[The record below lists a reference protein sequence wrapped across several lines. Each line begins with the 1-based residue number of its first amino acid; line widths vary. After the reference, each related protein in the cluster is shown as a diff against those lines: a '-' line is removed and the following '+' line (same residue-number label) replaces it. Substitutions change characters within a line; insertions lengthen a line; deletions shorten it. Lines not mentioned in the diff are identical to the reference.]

1 MREEKRQGAAREAR
15 RGAASA
21 ALRDAKSAAKA
32 LDLAGLGTVVVAS
45 LDALIAADKRAAT
58 LLSSNNRTCGRALLR
73 LIDRN
78 MGPVVVRAVRQALS
92 GSPVTIAVSGKT
104 MMGAVLHVDAGL
116 SLTETADG
124 TQALFVTLMDRTEE
138 REEIADLNRS
148 VEHLWYTV
156 ELNPQLPWVAD
167 NENGITR
174 VTERYLKMVGLA
186 EEQALGFLG
195 WMHVLHPDDLPRMQS
210 TIGTAMMNGASH
222 DVRCRFKMADGSYRW
237 MRSRAFPR
245 RDDEGNI
252 VRWYGYTE
260 DIHEIV
266 LAEIE
271 TRWAAEHDP
280 LTGLPNRNLFNQR
293 LDELTSRA
301 ADGLGRLG
309 LVMLDLDHFKDV
321 NDILG
326 HHAGDRLLAL
336 FAKVLRETIT
346 VEATVARLG
355 GDEFAILLPNIEG
368 PEMIER
374 LVGELFTALKTPLR
388 IGGREFDCRASA
400 GSAIFPLHAN
410 NASELF
416 KHADI
421 ALYEAKNAG
430 RGRFMSFEP
439 AMRSKMQRRVAMI
452 NIGREAVE
460 NKRLIPYY
468 QPQVSMET
476 GQIVGFEALLR
487 RRDRSGQICLPGTIA
502 EAFKDFEVAEAIG
515 IAMLDMVI
523 ADMIAWRDQ
532 GLEFGKM
539 SINASAAEFR
549 NRDFITRLIDHMD
562 GAGIPRE
569 RLVIEVT
576 EGVFVGRSAPMANDL
591 ITELKQAGFGISL
604 DDFGTGYASL
614 THLREIPVDALKID
628 RSFIQDLF
636 GEGGVDSAAIVSA
649 IIKLGQGLGKTV
661 VAEGIET
668 ERQAEFLRQHG
679 CSAGQGYLFGRPAPR
694 NVVEDLLT
702 QRRKIA

>member
-1 MREEKRQGAAREAR
+1 MREAKPSAEKKQGRA
-15 RGAASA
+15 GASPEPWRDQSLAVR
-21 ALRDAKSAAKA
+21 ALE
-32 LDLAGLGTVVVAS
+32 LAGLGTLTVGAIDGRVE
-45 LDALIAADKRAAT
+45 ADKRAT
-58 LLSSNNRTCGRALLR
+58 SLLGSRRGLTGRSLLR
-73 LIDRN
+73 LIDPHQ
-78 MGPVVVRAVRQALS
+78 GPVVIRAVRQALS
-92 GSPVTIAVSGKT
+92 GAPVTIAISGKT
-104 MMGAVLHVDAGL
+104 AQGAVLHVDAGL
-116 SLTETADG
+116 SRTQTAAG
-124 TQALFVTLMDRTEE
+124 ATALFVTLMDRTEE

-167 NENGITR
+167 NENGVTR
-174 VTERYLKMVGLA
+174 VTERYLNMVGLD
-186 EEQALGFLG
+186 EEKALGFLG
-195 WMHVLHPDDLPRMQS
+195 WMHVLHPEDLPRMQA
-210 TIGTAMMNGASH
+210 TVGAAMLAGSPH
-222 DVRCRFKMADGSYRW
+222 DVRCRFKVADGSYRW

-245 RDDEGNI
+245 RDDDGNI
-252 VRWYGYTE
+252 IRWYGYTE
-260 DIHEIV
+260 DIHELV
-266 LAEIE
+266 LTEIE

-280 LTGLPNRNLFNQR
+280 LTGLPNRGLFNQR
-293 LDELTSRA
+293 LDELTTRA
-301 ADGLGRLG
+301 AEGLGRLG

-326 HHAGDRLLAL
+326 HHAGDRLLIE

-355 GDEFAILLPNIEG
+355 GDEFAILLPGIDG
-368 PEMIER
+368 PEAIAA
-374 LVGELFTALKTPLR
+374 LIDDLFTSLKNPLR
-388 IGGREFDCRASA
+388 LNGREFDCRASA
-400 GSAIFPLHAN
+400 GSAIFPIHAS

-421 ALYEAKNAG
+421 ALYESKNAG
-430 RGRFMSFEP
+430 RSRYMSFEP

-460 NKRLIPYY
+460 NNRLLPYY
-468 QPQVSMET
+468 QPQISMQT
-476 GQIVGFEALLR
+476 GQVIGFEALLR

-502 EAFKDFEVAEAIG
+502 EAFNDYEVAEAIG
-515 IAMLDMVI
+515 INMLDMVI
-523 ADMIAWRDQ
+523 ADMIDWRSR
-532 GLEFGKM
+532 GLDCGKI

-549 NRDFITRLIDHMD
+549 NRDFIHRLIDHTD
-562 GAGIPRE
+562 RAGIPRD
-569 RLVIEVT
+569 RLIIEVT
-576 EGVFVGRSAPMANDL
+576 EGVFVGRSASAANDM

-636 GEGGVDSAAIVSA
+636 GNSGNDSAAIVSA

-668 ERQAEFLRQHG
+668 ERQADFLRQHG
-679 CSAGQGYLFGRPAPR
+679 CLAGQGYLFGRPAPKSSID
-694 NVVEDLLT
+694 ELLAGS
-702 QRRKIA
+702 RKTG

>member
-1 MREEKRQGAAREAR
+1 MTK
-15 RGAASA
+15 AASEGGSPPPGTPLA
-21 ALRDAKSAAKA
+21 APLAQASANASE
-32 LDLAGLGTVVVAS
+32 LAGLGALVVSS
-45 LDALIAADKRAAT
+45 LTSPAEVDPRAAA
-58 LLSSNNRTCGRALLR
+58 LLGGSGGLCGRALLR
-73 LIDRN
+73 LVDPQQT
-78 MGPVVVRAVRQALS
+78 PVIARAVRQALS
-92 GSPVTIAVSGKT
+92 GSPVTIAVSGRT
-104 MMGAVLHVDAGL
+104 RNGAVLHVDAGL
-116 SLTETADG
+116 SRVAGQDG
-124 TQALFVTLMDRTEE
+124 APGLFVTLLDRTEE
-138 REEIADLNRS
+138 REEIADLNRT

-167 NENGITR
+167 NEHGVTR
-174 VTERYLKMVGLA
+174 VTERYLKMVGL
-186 EEQALGFLG
+186 EEDQALGFLG
-195 WMHVLHPDDLPRMQS
+195 WMHVLHPEDLPRMQS
-210 TIGTAMMNGASH
+210 TVGAAMVNGSMG
-222 DVRCRFKMADGSYRW
+222 DTRCRFKMADGSYRW
-237 MRSRAFPR
+237 MRCRAFPR
-245 RDDEGNI
+245 RDDDGNI

-293 LDELTSRA
+293 LDELTGRA
-301 ADGLGRLG
+301 AEGLGRLG

-326 HHAGDRLLAL
+326 HHAGDRLLAQ
-336 FAKVLRETIT
+336 FAKLLRETIT

-355 GDEFAILLPNIEG
+355 GDEFAILLPSIDG
-368 PEMIER
+368 PESIEA
-374 LVGELFTALKTPLR
+374 LVGELFVRLKTPLR
-388 IGGREFDCRASA
+388 LDGREFDCRASA
-400 GSAIFPLHAN
+400 GSAIFPLHAT

-430 RGRFMSFEP
+430 RGRYLPFEP

-460 NKRLIPYY
+460 NNRLLPFY
-468 QPQVSMET
+468 QPQVAMAT
-476 GQIVGFEALLR
+476 GEIIGFEALLR
-487 RRDRSGQICLPGTIA
+487 RRDRAGQICLPGTIY
-502 EAFKDFEVAEAIG
+502 EAFNDFEVAEAIG

-523 ADMIAWRDQ
+523 ADMVEWRDR
-532 GLEFGKM
+532 GLDFGKM

-549 NRDFITRLIDHMD
+549 NRDFITRLISHMD
-562 GAGIPRE
+562 GAGIPRD

-591 ITELKQAGFGISL
+591 IAELKQAGFGISL

-614 THLREIPVDALKID
+614 THLREIPFDALKID
-628 RSFIQDLF
+628 RSFIEDLF
-636 GEGGVDSAAIVSA
+636 GETGKDSAAIVSA
-649 IIKLGQGLGKTV
+649 IIKLGQGLGKSV

-668 ERQAEFLRQHG
+668 QRQAEFLREHG
-679 CSAGQGYLFGRPAPR
+679 CSAGQGYLFGRPAPK
-694 NVVEDLLT
+694 VAIDALLADA
-702 QRRKIA
+702 RKVA

>member
-1 MREEKRQGAAREAR
+1 VRDGKQSERAAN
-15 RGAASA
+15 RGTGSGP
-21 ALRDAKSAAKA
+21 LGDADAAAKA
-32 LDLAGLGTVVVAS
+32 LALAGLGTLILPS
-45 LDALIAADKRAAT
+45 LNDRIQADSRATSLLGSKRRLTAR
-58 LLSSNNRTCGRALLR
+58 SLLR
-73 LIDRN
+73 LVDRAQT
-78 MGPVVVRAVRQALS
+78 PVLVRAVRQALS
-92 GSPVTIAVSGKT
+92 GCPVTIAVSGKT
-104 MMGAVLHVDAGL
+104 VNGALLHVDAGF
-116 SLTETADG
+116 SLTTRSDG
-124 TQALFVTLMDRTEE
+124 SPALFVTLIDRTEE
-138 REEIADLNRS
+138 REEIADLNQT

-167 NENGITR
+167 NDKGVTR
-174 VTERYLKMVGLA
+174 VTERYLKMVGLE

-195 WMHVLHPDDLPRMQS
+195 WMNVLHPEDLPRMQA
-210 TIGTAMMNGASH
+210 TVGAALLNGAPH
-222 DVRCRFKMADGSYRW
+222 DARLRFRMADGSYRW

-245 RDDEGNI
+245 RDDDGNI

-260 DIHEIV
+260 DIHELV
-266 LAEIE
+266 LNEIE

-293 LDELTSRA
+293 LDELAGRA
-301 ADGLGRLG
+301 AEGLGRLG

-326 HHAGDRLLAL
+326 HHAGDKLLGE

-355 GDEFAILLPNIEG
+355 GDEFAILLPNIAG
-368 PEMIER
+368 PESIEV
-374 LVGELFTALKTPLR
+374 LIEDLFTNLKTPLR
-388 IGGREFDCRASA
+388 LNGREFDCRASA
-400 GSAIFPLHAN
+400 GSAIFPIHAS

-430 RGRFMSFEP
+430 RGRYMSFEP

-460 NKRLIPYY
+460 NKRLLPFY
-468 QPQVSMET
+468 QPQVSIQT
-476 GQIVGFEALLR
+476 GEIIGFEALLR
-487 RRDRSGQICLPGTIA
+487 RRDRAGQICLPGTIA
-502 EAFKDFEVAEAIG
+502 EAFNDFEVAEAIG

-523 ADMIAWRDQ
+523 ADMIDWRSQ
-532 GLEFGKM
+532 GLEFGKI

-549 NRDFITRLIDHMD
+549 NRDFINRLIDHVD

-569 RLVIEVT
+569 RLIIEVT
-576 EGVFVGRSAPMANDL
+576 EGVFVGRQAPMVSDMIA
-591 ITELKQAGFGISL
+591 ELKQAGFGISL

-636 GEGGVDSAAIVSA
+636 ENSRADSGAIVSA

-668 ERQAEFLRQHG
+668 ERQAEFLRAHG
-679 CSAGQGYLFGRPAPR
+679 CSAGQGYLFGRPAPKAA
-694 NVVEDLLT
+694 VDVMLS
-702 QRRKIA
+702 QRRKTA